1 MMRACLLLAGS
12 GFILTACASY
22 APQPLAPVQLAAV
35 TPLPDDAART
45 DLLALAL
52 QRSPGV
58 AAARARLAS
67 ALATRKASKAY
78 PAISLTLMSEY
89 SRDADPQRPWLWGAA
104 ADLPLDY
111 GARRGARVTA
121 ADVDVMKARADLAE
135 AVWRTRQDMRMA
147 QSHLADAR
155 SVAAAAKDLLDRR
168 LALEAALQ
176 QRVAA
181 GEEARDGLDTAR
193 LASLQAQATLTQAQ
207 GEEQA
212 ALVELA
218 HALDTDTA
226 SVAAL
231 PAPASPQ
238 VGDGDEAMLYARPDI
253 LTAVADYDL
262 SESQVRLAVAE
273 QYPGLTVSPGYTWER
288 GVVKLPLNLSLAL
301 PPLDG
306 NRAHI
311 DAAQA
316 ARLAAGKA
324 LEATVKTDLAAV
336 AQARAQWR
344 SAESLAQQISA
355 HDVPLADRM
364 ADRAAAALRHGEV
377 DRVTLMQAQIAAQET
392 HLALLKARTSVHQAR
407 LALEDARHIPF
418 DPAEARDLSAA
429 LTDMTK

>member
-1 MMRACLLLAGS
+1 MKRVCLILASSGLLLS
-12 GFILTACASY
+12 ACVSY
-22 APQPLAPVQLAAV
+22 APQPLAPTQLAAV
-35 TPLPDDAART
+35 TPLPAGAAAT

-52 QRSPGV
+52 QRSPDV

-78 PAISLTLMSEY
+78 PAITLTLMSEY

-111 GARRGARVTA
+111 GARRDARVTT
-121 ADVDVMKARADLAE
+121 ADVDVAKARADLAE
-135 AVWRTRQDMRMA
+135 AVWRARQGLRSA
-147 QSHLADAR
+147 QAHLADAR
-155 SVAAAAKDLLDRR
+155 AVATAAKDLLYRR

-193 LASLQAQATLTQAQ
+193 QASLQAQATLTQAK
-207 GEEQA
+207 GDEEA

-218 HALDTDTA
+218 HALDTDAA
-226 SVAAL
+226 SVADL
-231 PAPASPQ
+231 PVAASPH
-238 VGDGDEAMLYARPDI
+238 VSNNDGATLYARLDI

-262 SESQVRLAVAE
+262 SESQLRLAVAE
-273 QYPGLTVSPGYTWER
+273 QYPGVTVSPGYTWER

-311 DAAQA
+311 DAAQS

-324 LEATVKTDLAAV
+324 LEALVKSDLAAV

-344 SAESLAQQISA
+344 SIAALSQQIET
-355 HDVPLADRM
+355 HDAPLAAQM
-364 ADRAAAALRHGEV
+364 AARAAAAQRQGES
-377 DRVTLMQAQIAAQET
+377 DRISLMQAQIAELET
-392 HLALLKARTSVHQAR
+392 HLALVQAQTSADQAR

-418 DPAEARDLSAA
+418 DLAEARDLSAA
-429 LTDMTK
+429 LTDTTK